1 MPLIDAWLP
10 TYDVRERHRTRV
22 RATAEATYA
31 ALYEVD
37 FGALPLARLLMGVR
51 TLPAALRR
59 GRAGV
64 RELRERAGRPPRP
77 TLRALDGHGFG
88 LLEERPPTAL
98 VIGVE
103 GSFWRT
109 DGALCEVSPERFR
122 AGPPA
127 PGTARAAWD
136 FTVRPLGDGTVE
148 LATETRVLCA
158 DDAARRR
165 FRLYWTIVR
174 PGSGIIRRVMLRE
187 VRRIAEGR

>member
-1 MPLIDAWLP
+1 MSLIDAWLP

-31 ALYEVD
+31 ALHEVD